1 MFRFPQ
7 HPPISPICRTP
18 LFPYLTVYS
27 FFFCTQFETRT
38 KKEIS
43 AIEWHKIKD
52 IINSKQE
59 NRKAFWM
66 IAPYVQWLKTWLGD
80 KEKGSKEKKKAAA
93 AKAKA
98 FAEAAKAA
106 RKELTEKEAAGAKK
120 GAKKGDAEGG
130 TKKGDAEG
138 GTKGNAK
145 GAARAK
151 EGKGGAKKAVP
162 LGVPLG
168 VERKVAVM
176 QREKP
181 PKGSVKG
188 LDRLLS
194 FRFDQAKVLAA
205 IDG

>member
-1 MFRFPQ
+1 
-7 HPPISPICRTP
+7 
-18 LFPYLTVYS
+18 
-27 FFFCTQFETRT
+27 
-38 KKEIS
+38 
-43 AIEWHKIKD
+43 
-52 IINSKQE
+52 
-59 NRKAFWM
+59 M

-130 TKKGDAEG
+130 TKGD
-138 GTKGNAK
+138 AK
-145 GAARAK
+145 GAAGAK